1 MDALKYEEVSKSFGE
16 KKAVNNVC
24 FSVEEGQ
31 IFGLLGPNGAGKT
44 TLIRMTL
51 GIYLPDNG
59 FIRIFDKSLK
69 EIDDGDLGYLPEE
82 RGLYPKMKCKDVL
95 SFFLEL
101 KGFSSSQAKKK
112 SLSSLEK
119 VGLEDYANKRI
130 EELSKGMQQK
140 IQLLLALNH
149 NPKIA
154 ILDEPFSGLD
164 PVNVDLFKDL
174 IKEAEQNGTTVI
186 LSSHQMELVEQLCN
200 KIALINKGNIVLN
213 GEVNE
218 IRKQYGENEVKID
231 FSGKVPDFNFG
242 DYAEWI
248 KTDTSSLRLS
258 LKKGFKPGDLL
269 EKLVLAKYEIQKFET
284 ATASLH
290 DIFVKVVKEEGGENE
305 N

>member
-213 GEVNE
+213 GEVGE
-218 IRKQYGENEVKID
+218 IRKQYGENEIKIE
-231 FSGKVPDFNFG
+231 FSGKIPDFNFG
-242 DYAEWI
+242 EYAEWI
-248 KTDTSSLRLS
+248 KTDTSSLRLG
-258 LKKGFKPGDLL
+258 LKKEFKPGDLL

-290 DIFVKVVKEEGGENE
+290 DIFVRVVREEGGENE